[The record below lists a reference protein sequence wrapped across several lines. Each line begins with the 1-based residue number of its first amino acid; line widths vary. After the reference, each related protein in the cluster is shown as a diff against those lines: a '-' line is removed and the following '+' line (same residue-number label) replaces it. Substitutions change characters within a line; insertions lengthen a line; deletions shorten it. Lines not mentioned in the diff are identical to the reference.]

1 MNKAKRIILAV
12 VALLVLL
19 VATLF
24 YVQNMDQQT
33 PLYFD
38 LGFWGIQSSKK
49 WPVPALM
56 YVSFAA
62 GLAVMGV
69 YTIFLRLRSGGSRRR
84 EMRDNSVDDVD
95 QYEF

>member
-1 MNKAKRIILAV
+1 MKKAKRIILAV
-12 VALLVLL
+12 VALILL
-19 VATLF
+19 LLASLF
-24 YVQNMDQQT
+24 YIQNMDQQT

-38 LGFWGIQSSKK
+38 LGFWGIQSAKT

-84 EMRDNSVDDVD
+84 ETRDTSVDDMD